1 MDECV
6 YFLPELQKT
15 ALVAI
20 NQLPATTETLW
31 LRLLGRDAT
40 QRQAV
45 DELVAL
51 AERHPFRR
59 NVLELLANWRINL
72 AVGENLSN
80 DDRELIRN
88 LSPAYLRWRE
98 EAVEEGKQEERR
110 QMVENVLIVRFGSL
124 DENLSQAMPFLLELP
139 TEELTRVLLTLS
151 REELLERFGG

>member
-1 MDECV
+1 M
-6 YFLPELQKT
+6 
-15 ALVAI
+15 
-20 NQLPATTETLW
+20 
-31 LRLLGRDAT
+31 
-40 QRQAV
+40 
-45 DELVAL
+45 
-51 AERHPFRR
+51 
-59 NVLELLANWRINL
+59 ANWRINL

-151 REELLERFGG
+151 REELLETFGG